1 MSDGD
6 TPPRPG
12 VVEYLKR
19 DTITSIMFGLRI
31 YTIIAGVMAILNP
44 YRYFRSLLLFY
55 NSLQPT
61 LHQSFDALETYAKSS
76 RRLRSVQCCIK
87 SGQRSIEVTM
97 YRVYGKWRFSFVLV
111 EVQNGYEGE
120 YELVLNNFGS
130 LQKFERWETNFKYA
144 FMVDNLPTKYVS
156 NALTISC
163 DSMFLGES
171 KLQ

>member
-61 LHQSFDALETYAKSS
+61 LHQSFDGISRNKRSATSS
-76 RRLRSVQCCIK
+76 TNSATVPVRS
-87 SGQRSIEVTM
+87 
-97 YRVYGKWRFSFVLV
+97 RFSTFHK
-111 EVQNGYEGE
+111 QH
-120 YELVLNNFGS
+120 
-130 LQKFERWETNFKYA
+130 
-144 FMVDNLPTKYVS
+144 
-156 NALTISC
+156 
-163 DSMFLGES
+163 
-171 KLQ
+171 

>member
-1 MSDGD
+1 MNIKNIC
-6 TPPRPG
+6 
-12 VVEYLKR
+12 LH
-19 DTITSIMFGLRI
+19 
-31 YTIIAGVMAILNP
+31 
-44 YRYFRSLLLFY
+44 FRACPI
-55 NSLQPT
+55 QPMTEAT

-144 FMVDNLPTKYVS
+144 FMIDNLPTKYVS
-156 NALTISC
+156 NTLTISC
-163 DSMFLGES
+163 D
-171 KLQ
+171 